1 MEHAAA
7 PPHVLL
13 LESHWRAVKELNV
26 AAEVSSQVDACKPG
40 KQSAECER
48 EVTHHRPRNTNTD
61 LWLSGSPWAL
71 LLQCSPRL
79 CRCVN
84 LGGWKYCDR
93 HIWNWLWAFCCLLWD
108 TAGEGLYS
116 MCSAEG
122 RSRALPKSWGPSFH
136 CSSTVHATT
145 EKSTQATVK
154 TKKSC
159 TSRTNSE
166 YNFLSNLLGS
176 D

>member
-26 AAEVSSQVDACKPG
+26 AAEVSSQVDACKPS

-122 RSRALPKSWGPSFH
+122 RSWAPPKSWGPSFH

-145 EKSTQATVK
+145 EKSTQATVI